1 MKILRVAVIG
11 GGFIGKQHI
20 EAIRRIPGTE
30 VVALSERREEAAK
43 ALAEELYIPA
53 YYTDYQQMLDEVK
66 PDVVHICTPNNTH
79 FAIAKDVIERG
90 IYAYCEKPLGM
101 NSEETT
107 ALSELVTA
115 RNTKAGVN
123 FNYRQNAMVREMH
136 ERLYGNVQDI
146 LGPAGQIFAVRGH
159 YLQDWMMYDS
169 DYNWRVV
176 PELGGV
182 SRTIADIGSHWFD
195 TVQYITGHA
204 IERVF
209 CDMQTVI
216 PQRKKPT
223 KQVKT
228 FESAAEGEYELVDI
242 ESEDSAFVM
251 VEFDNGMKGQVTL
264 SQVAGGHKN
273 DLQVD
278 IDCANY
284 SMSWR
289 QEHADKL
296 DINHRVLG
304 NIVRFAGPD
313 MVSGDAVRY
322 AQLNSGHSVG
332 WADALKNTIGEFYRT
347 IRDGAAVNYATF
359 TEADYVVRIVEACL
373 KSAKEGRW
381 VDVEPS
387 PIYKKYKESLKK

>member
-1 MKILRVAVIG
+1 MRKLRVAVIG

-43 ALAEELYIPA
+43 ALSEELAIPA
-53 YYTDYQQMLDEVK
+53 YYTDYQEMLEKEK
-66 PDVVHICTPNNTH
+66 PEVVHICTPNNTH

-101 NSEETT
+101 NSEETE
-107 ALSELVTA
+107 ALARLVVS

-136 ERLYGNVQDI
+136 ERLYGEVEDL
-146 LGPAGQIFAVRGH
+146 LGPAGEIYAVRGH
-159 YLQDWMMYDS
+159 YLQDWMMYDT

-195 TVQYITGHA
+195 TVQFITGHR
-204 IERVF
+204 IVKVF
-209 CDMQTVI
+209 CNMQTVI

-223 KQVKT
+223 RQVKT
-228 FESAAEGEYELVDI
+228 FESAAPGEYELVDI
-242 ESEDSAFVM
+242 QSEDSAFVM

-278 IDCANY
+278 IDAANY
-284 SMSWR
+284 SMTWR

-296 DINHRVLG
+296 DINHRVIG

-313 MVSGDAVRY
+313 MVTGDAVRY

-347 IRDGAAVNYATF
+347 IRERADVNYATF

-381 VDVEPS
+381 IKVEES
-387 PIYKKYKESLKK
+387 PILREMGLL

>member
-1 MKILRVAVIG
+1 MQILKVAVIG

-53 YYTDYQQMLDEVK
+53 WYTDYQEMLDKEK

-107 ALSELVTA
+107 ELAQLVT
-115 RNTKAGVN
+115 RLKTKAGVN

-136 ERLYGNVQDI
+136 ERLHGEVKDP
-146 LGPAGQIFAVRGH
+146 LGPAGEIFAVRGH

-195 TVQYITGHA
+195 TVQYIVGDR
-204 IERVF
+204 IIKVF

-216 PQRKKPT
+216 PQRKKPLR
-223 KQVKT
+223 QVKT
-228 FESAAEGEYELVDI
+228 FESAAPGEYELVDI
-242 ESEDSAFVM
+242 HSEDSAFVM
-251 VEFDNGMKGQVTL
+251 VEFESGIKGQVTL

-278 IDCANY
+278 IDASNY
-284 SMSWR
+284 SMTWR

-296 DINHRVLG
+296 DINHRQVG

-313 MVSGDAVRY
+313 MMTGDAVRY

-347 IRDGAAVNYATF
+347 IREGAEVNYATF

-381 VDVEPS
+381 VEVEES
-387 PIYKKYKESLKK
+387 PIYLEYLRSLQS

>member
-1 MKILRVAVIG
+1 MRKLRVAVIG

-43 ALAEELYIPA
+43 ALSEELAIPA
-53 YYTDYQQMLDEVK
+53 YYTDYQEMLEKEK
-66 PDVVHICTPNNTH
+66 PEVVHICTPNNTH

-101 NSEETT
+101 NSEETE
-107 ALSELVTA
+107 ALARLVVS

-136 ERLYGNVQDI
+136 ERLYGEVEDL
-146 LGPAGQIFAVRGH
+146 LGPAGEIYAVRGH
-159 YLQDWMMYDS
+159 YLQDWMMYDT

-195 TVQYITGHA
+195 TVQFVTGHR
-204 IERVF
+204 IIKVF

-223 KQVKT
+223 RQVKT
-228 FESAAEGEYELVDI
+228 FESAAPGEYELVDI
-242 ESEDSAFVM
+242 QSEDSAFVM
-251 VEFDNGMKGQVTL
+251 VEFDNGLKGQVTL

-278 IDCANY
+278 IDAANY
-284 SMSWR
+284 SMTWR

-296 DINHRVLG
+296 DINHRVIG

-313 MVSGDAVRY
+313 MVTGDAVRY

-347 IRDGAAVNYATF
+347 IREGADVNYATF
-359 TEADYVVRIVEACL
+359 TEADYIVRIVEACL
-373 KSAKEGRW
+373 KSAQEGRW
-381 VDVEPS
+381 IEVEES
-387 PIYKKYKESLKK
+387 PILRDMGLV